1 MSLRGKLFGNIPDE
15 PITSEDLSEDILK
28 NRITGKI
35 FFLNEDEGWGFI
47 SSNDLKFT
55 RIFFHWSA
63 LEQDTFHFTQ
73 LKKGM
78 EVEFT
83 PKEYEERGWR
93 AIRIKVINE
102 VNKDA

>member
-1 MSLRGKLFGNIPDE
+1 
-15 PITSEDLSEDILK
+15 
-28 NRITGKI
+28 
-35 FFLNEDEGWGFI
+35 
-47 SSNDLKFT
+47 
-55 RIFFHWSA
+55 
-63 LEQDTFHFTQ
+63 
-73 LKKGM
+73 M